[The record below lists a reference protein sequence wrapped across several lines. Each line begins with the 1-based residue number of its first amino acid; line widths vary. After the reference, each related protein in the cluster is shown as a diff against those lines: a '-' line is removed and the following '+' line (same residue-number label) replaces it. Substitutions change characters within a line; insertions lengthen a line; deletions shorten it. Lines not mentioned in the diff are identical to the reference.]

1 MPFAAITRASAS
13 SYFDTVRK
21 NLAEKRRVMEQSR
34 SMQVRKL
41 HTDVKRIINRERES
55 TKEMLEDLIPLR
67 VTWKPEALRAI
78 EEFIPFK
85 VEWEGCPSKPTAV
98 SPSEIQIMEDRA
110 PSSENQ

>member
-1 MPFAAITRASAS
+1 MPLAAITRASAS

-21 NLAEKRRVMEQSR
+21 NLAEKRRVLEQSR

-41 HTDVKRIINRERES
+41 HTDVKRIINREREAS
-55 TKEMLEDLIPLR
+55 KELLEELIPVR

-85 VEWEGCPSKPTAV
+85 IEWEGCPTTPAPV
-98 SPSEIQIMEDRA
+98 SPSEIQIIDDRA
-110 PSSENQ
+110 PPSEN